1 MGVVRQCF
9 WSGVA
14 PAVGITVPSGTAVGV
29 GTGEGVAVALVV
41 VVGDAIAMVSAA

>member
-1 MGVVRQCF
+1 MVRQCF
-9 WSGVA
+9 CSGVA

-29 GTGEGVAVALVV
+29 GAAEVV